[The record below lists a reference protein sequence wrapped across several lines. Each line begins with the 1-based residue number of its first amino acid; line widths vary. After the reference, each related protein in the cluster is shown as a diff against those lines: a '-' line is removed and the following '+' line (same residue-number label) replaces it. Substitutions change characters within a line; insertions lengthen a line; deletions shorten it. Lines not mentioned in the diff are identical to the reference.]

1 MTKIC
6 IFLHFFALK
15 KKIVTFF
22 LITVWSWV
30 FFIEARGPQEL
41 DLILS
46 LGSYNVYF
54 NTYDFFIV
62 HPVILMQIYPTKDF
76 LKKIR
81 QTYIF
86 FYLLLG
92 IKIRFH
98 GVRMIFLR
106 TTSFEVFK
114 IETGKNVEKLIF

>member
-1 MTKIC
+1 
-6 IFLHFFALK
+6 
-15 KKIVTFF
+15 
-22 LITVWSWV
+22 
-30 FFIEARGPQEL
+30 
-41 DLILS
+41 
-46 LGSYNVYF
+46 
-54 NTYDFFIV
+54 
-62 HPVILMQIYPTKDF
+62 MQIYPTKDF

-114 IETGKNVEKLIF
+114 IEAGKNVEKLIFWEKIPKNKKKYIEIYMYIFPV